1 MSLAKYQN
9 WYTYTFLIYKFSFAL
24 QLFKNICLDASSKLS
39 QKVIN
44 LKKKT
49 KKRQSCLIK
58 IDSENKPFLIEGKL
72 KSFTS
77 PKSSPVAQTCRLKQA
92 SAELTSFIEVYF
104 GQIPFTSGPRTE
116 VHVDHFIVDMTSAS
130 KSCWPPV

>member
-1 MSLAKYQN
+1 MK
-9 WYTYTFLIYKFSFAL
+9 
-24 QLFKNICLDASSKLS
+24 
-39 QKVIN
+39 
-44 LKKKT
+44 
-49 KKRQSCLIK
+49 K
-58 IDSENKPFLIEGKL
+58 IDNENKPFLIEGKL

-130 KSCWPPV
+130 KSCWPPVQTRARTAKLLEQTKTAFQRKKVNSLGIMQTSLSPAPSFVCRQWQSRDQSM